1 MRGSLVVST
10 TFSCLAAIALAA
22 FWMEVLDPG
31 MSFLLIS
38 AFVFLVGGV
47 LVATFLS
54 HALFAKAAGRSSTGL
69 DGEIHRGINAAHIP
83 IAGFPGIVFVAG
95 FVFMFWSGFPPLRP
109 LVVALA
115 IVGGIAGAVL
125 VLMERRHRVATDTPL
140 GLSTHAAGRPDA
152 ADGASR
158 RPRW

>member
-1 MRGSLVVST
+1 MRGSLVAST

-22 FWMEVLDPG
+22 FWMDILDPG
-31 MSFLLIS
+31 ISFLLIC
-38 AFVFLVGGV
+38 AFVFVVGGV
-47 LVATFLS
+47 LVATLLS
-54 HALFAKAAGRSSTGL
+54 HARLPRGAGRSSTAV
-69 DGEIHRGINAAHIP
+69 DEEIHRGINAAHIP

-115 IVGGIAGAVL
+115 IVGGIVGAVL
-125 VLMERRHRVATDTPL
+125 VFIERRHRVATDTPL
-140 GLSTHAAGRPDA
+140 GLSTHAAERPDA
-152 ADGASR
+152 AGGASR